1 MFNNPISKSL
11 LLLAAG
17 LILALA
23 LPAHAD
29 VLGDRIAQLQHG
41 WAQAYYQIP
50 EAQKE
55 SRFEALV
62 TQSENVAAEF
72 PARVEPMIWE
82 AIILSS
88 AAKFQGG
95 LGALDKIKRARGML
109 LTAEKIDP
117 KALDGS
123 VYTSLGSLYAKAPG
137 WPLAFGDKKQA
148 AAYLQQALAINP
160 DGIDPNYFYGDLLLE
175 QKQKAEAQRYLS
187 KALAAPP
194 RPGRE
199 DADAGRRAEIQQALA
214 GITTR

>member
-11 LLLAAG
+11 VLLAAG
-17 LILALA
+17 LLLAVV

-29 VLGDRIAQLQHG
+29 AFGDRVAGLQHG
-41 WAQAYYQIP
+41 WAQAYYQVP
-50 EAQKE
+50 DKQKE
-55 SRFEALV
+55 ASFDALLS
-62 TQSENVAAEF
+62 QSEQLLAEY
-72 PARVEPMIWE
+72 PARPEPMIWN

-95 LGALDKIKRARGML
+95 LGALDKIKRARSL
-109 LTAEKIDP
+109 LLGAEKIDP
-117 KALDGS
+117 AALDGS

-148 AAYLQQALAINP
+148 AVYLRQALAINP
-160 DGIDPNYFYGDLLLE
+160 DGIDPNYFYGELLLE
-175 QKQKAEAQRYLS
+175 QKQKAEAQRYLD
-187 KALAAPP
+187 KALAAAP

-214 GITTR
+214 MLKSR

>member
-11 LLLAAG
+11 VLLALG
-17 LILALA
+17 LVLAMA

-29 VLGDRIAQLQHG
+29 TLGDRIAELQHG
-41 WAQAYYQIP
+41 WAQAYYQVP
-50 EAQKE
+50 EAEKE
-55 SRFEALV
+55 SRFDALI
-62 TQSENVAAEF
+62 TRSESVVAEF
-72 PARVEPMIWE
+72 PARAEPMIWE
-82 AIILSS
+82 AIVLSS

-95 LGALDKIKRARGML
+95 LGALDKIKRARDL
-109 LTAEKIDP
+109 LLAAEKIDP

-148 AAYLQQALAINP
+148 AAYLQKALAINP

-175 QKQKAEAQRYLS
+175 QKQNAEAQIYLT
-187 KALAAPP
+187 KALAAAP

-199 DADAGRRAEIQQALA
+199 DADAGRRAEVQQALA
-214 GITTR
+214 RLSKR